1 MSKNSVRYVDVPA
14 IVQVIGCVYQ
24 NPSLLD
30 NEQYSFSLD
39 DFVNEF
45 HQVIFGSIYNLHQL
59 GATEINSLT
68 IEDYLEQR
76 PKKLAVYKANK
87 GAEYLEKVKENCQL
101 AAFNYYYHKVKKM
114 TLLRMYNEK
123 AGMDL
128 SWLYDIDNIFDQKK
142 KQAQEDW
149 LDNHSEEEI
158 ADLINDKI
166 EDVRL
171 KYVDAA
177 TEDIIQADEGAEEL
191 WNELQV
197 TPDIGYPL
205 YGDLINT
212 ITRGARLGKFYLRSA
227 ATNVGKSRAMVA
239 DACNI
244 ACDEIYDPVQNKW
257 IPNGTQEP
265 TIYVMTEQIFSE
277 VQTMMWAFLSA
288 VPEDHILTNRY
299 APGEIE
305 RITRA
310 REIIKRSPLYL
321 KELHDFSLKDIE
333 NVVKLAVR
341 KYKVRYFFLDYI
353 HSSMKILSEVSS
365 RASVK
370 GLREDNVLFM
380 ISVRLKDL
388 ATDNGIFI
396 MSSTQLNADYQNASV
411 YDQNLLRGA
420 KAIAD
425 KIDMGSIML
434 RLNDSDIEMIK
445 PLAAEKGIEMPNL
458 KISIYKNRRGRYNHI
473 LLWCNAD
480 LGTCRINPLF
490 ATDYGYNIIEMENYK
505 INITPRKESAF

>member
-1 MSKNSVRYVDVPA
+1 
-14 IVQVIGCVYQ
+14 
-24 NPSLLD
+24 
-30 NEQYSFSLD
+30 
-39 DFVNEF
+39 
-45 HQVIFGSIYNLHQL
+45 
-59 GATEINSLT
+59 
-68 IEDYLEQR
+68 
-76 PKKLAVYKANK
+76 
-87 GAEYLEKVKENCQL
+87 
-101 AAFNYYYHKVKKM
+101 
-114 TLLRMYNEK
+114 
-123 AGMDL
+123 
-128 SWLYDIDNIFDQKK
+128 
-142 KQAQEDW
+142 
-149 LDNHSEEEI
+149 
-158 ADLINDKI
+158 
-166 EDVRL
+166 
-171 KYVDAA
+171 
-177 TEDIIQADEGAEEL
+177 
-191 WNELQV
+191 
-197 TPDIGYPL
+197 
-205 YGDLINT
+205 
-212 ITRGARLGKFYLRSA
+212 
-227 ATNVGKSRAMVA
+227 MVA

-244 ACDEIYDPVQNKW
+244 ACDEIYDPIQNKW